1 MSKLGKKFI
10 RITVHQDD
18 KSKLEYLIERLSYIM
33 KDLDLSEPEF
43 EPKSENVN
51 YSLRVSYRSKLDIL
65 VESLTI
71 NGFYIESSDE
81 KIIEIINNSNEK
93 YREELKRYAA
103 SIDLKKNVNKKHDN
117 LDKLIDEGKYKEL
130 IKVAK
135 DVTYNPESITK
146 AKAGISL
153 SVNNLIIMVIDK
165 FSRQK
170 MDIEEAIS
178 TLTTITSDKE
188 LPYFNCREWMYQ
200 AGIVAIELCSQRDY
214 AIKNLIKIS
223 NQKNSDQL
231 INVKAAIKFSEILF
245 GNLAKYEEQI
255 KLATKELNTRWLSNI
270 AEAYRNKLSKEEND
284 SFDKLVEFVKESK

>member
-1 MSKLGKKFI
+1 
-10 RITVHQDD
+10 
-18 KSKLEYLIERLSYIM
+18 M

-51 YSLRVSYRSKLDIL
+51 YSLHVSYRSKLDIL

-81 KIIEIINNSNEK
+81 KIIEIIKNSNDK

-103 SIDLKKNVNKKHDN
+103 SLDLKKNVNKKHDN

-135 DVTYNPESITK
+135 DVTYNPESISK
-146 AKAGISL
+146 AKAGIPL
-153 SVNNLIIMVIDK
+153 SVNNLIIKVIDR

-188 LPYFNCREWMYQ
+188 LPYFNSREWMYQ
-200 AGIVAIELCSQRDY
+200 AGIVAVELCSQRDY

-245 GNLAKYEEQI
+245 GNLTKYEEQI
-255 KLATKELNTRWLSNI
+255 KLATKELNTRWLSNV
-270 AEAYRNKLSKEEND
+270 AEAYRNKLSKEENEA
-284 SFDKLVEFVKESK
+284 FDKLVDFINDSK

>member
-1 MSKLGKKFI
+1 MSKLGKKLI
-10 RITVHQDD
+10 HITVHQDD
-18 KSKLEYLIERLSYIM
+18 KSRLEYLIERLSYIM
-33 KDLDLSEPEF
+33 KDLELSEPEF

-51 YSLRVSYRSKLDIL
+51 YSLHVSYRSKLDIL

-81 KIIEIINNSNEK
+81 RIIEIIKNSNEK

-103 SIDLKKNVNKKHDN
+103 SLDLKKNVNKRHDN

-146 AKAGISL
+146 AKTGIPL
-153 SVNNLIIMVIDK
+153 SVNNLIINVIDR

-170 MDIEEAIS
+170 IDIEEAIS
-178 TLTTITSDKE
+178 TLTKITSDKE
-188 LPYFNCREWMYQ
+188 LPYFNSRELMYQ
-200 AGIVAIELCSQRDY
+200 AGIVAVELCSQKDY

-245 GNLAKYEEQI
+245 GNLTKYEEQI
-255 KLATKELNTRWLSNI
+255 KLATKELNTRWLSNV

-284 SFDKLVEFVKESK
+284 SFDKLVDFINESK

>member
-18 KSKLEYLIERLSYIM
+18 KSRLEYLIERLSYIM

-51 YSLRVSYRSKLDIL
+51 YSLHVSYRSKLDIL

-81 KIIEIINNSNEK
+81 KIIEIIKNSNDK

-103 SIDLKKNVNKKHDN
+103 SLDLKKNVNKKHDN

-146 AKAGISL
+146 AKAGIPL
-153 SVNNLIIMVIDK
+153 SVNNLIIKVIDR

-188 LPYFNCREWMYQ
+188 LPYFNSREWMYQ
-200 AGIVAIELCSQRDY
+200 AGIVAVELCSQRDY

-245 GNLAKYEEQI
+245 GNLTKYEEQI
-255 KLATKELNTRWLSNI
+255 KLATKELNTRWLSNV
-270 AEAYRNKLSKEEND
+270 AEAYRNKLSKEENEA
-284 SFDKLVEFVKESK
+284 FDKLVDFINDSK